1 MLVPPFLCS
10 FAGSVYI
17 TPFICKYSVYF
28 YFLCT
33 ATKKAAYKTGHFA
46 GLYAA

>member
-1 MLVPPFLCS
+1 
-10 FAGSVYI
+10 
-17 TPFICKYSVYF
+17 VYF